1 MPLHPE
7 GESLRRAV
15 RWISGQLQEDPAQRV
30 ASLVN
35 DATLRFDLTP
45 RETEYLLSFY
55 RDLADADRGGQEDEP
70 SG

>member
-1 MPLHPE
+1 MTVHPE

-15 RWISGQLQEDPAQRV
+15 RWISGQLQDDPECRV

-45 RETEYLLSFY
+45 LESEYLLSFY
-55 RDLADADRGGQEDEP
+55 RGLADEDPGGPGGE
-70 SG
+70 